1 MHNLAPTQATA
12 PAPVTWQSLTTE
24 LDLAEADAVRFG
36 FASCAAARRA
46 EAIAKDPGAH
56 PEAVQAA
63 KAEAA
68 AADHLQGVA
77 EDRVHRMNELVG
89 RYRPTDA
96 RELLAKFAGLLK
108 VYAPGLDGAQPF
120 RDFASDLEAHAE
132 ATGRELDRLQRELA
146 SGCEELR
153 LCEEEL
159 RLCEAE
165 AEEARKAIRRR
176 PVVGGK
182 GSHTRAA

>member
-1 MHNLAPTQATA
+1 MHNPTGAQPTE

-46 EAIAKDPGAH
+46 EAIAKDPGAR
-56 PEAVQAA
+56 PEEVQAA
-63 KAEAA
+63 RAEAE

-77 EDRVHRMNELVG
+77 ESRCHRLNELIG

-96 RELLAKFAGLLK
+96 RELLAKFAWILK
-108 VYAPGLDGAQPF
+108 IYAPGLDAAQPF

-132 ATGRELDRLQRELA
+132 ATGGALDRLRLALAAERE
-146 SGCEELR
+146 ER
-153 LCEEEL
+153 

-165 AEEARKAIRRR
+165 LEELQKAHTRR

-182 GSHTRAA
+182 GGHTRAA